1 MQRTKMDQLNSRW
14 EDLWELSRMYVERL
28 KALEAVLNGI
38 EEASTIIQQ
47 HEILLGSID
56 PMPSNVDKLR
66 ALHAQI
72 LARCKRTKNVFLIR
86 SFQELNMTLQQQT
99 PIMDELSTA
108 IGSLRQHVART
119 RYNVA
124 DHPDVDKSVVNRC
137 CLGKLSA

>member
-38 EEASTIIQQ
+38 EEASSIIQQ

-72 LARCKRTKNVFLIR
+72 LVHCK
-86 SFQELNMTLQQQT
+86 
-99 PIMDELSTA
+99 
-108 IGSLRQHVART
+108 
-119 RYNVA
+119 
-124 DHPDVDKSVVNRC
+124 
-137 CLGKLSA
+137 